1 MGLAVYICKIP
12 KTSDI
17 SENKFHSKDKLDTY
31 LRVIGKV
38 KNRFPLLQ
46 HDCPQFSNQRFS
58 MVKND

>member
-46 HDCPQFSNQRFS
+46 HDCPQCSNQRFS